1 MLSIGVKRILQGY
14 SMSQTIWTILTREA
28 YRHRENVAFAVIV
41 ENSTTQF
48 DVEETADDEQQ
59 RNEKHDNAR
68 YGERWTAGTV
78 GPHKY
83 TMTYLWQFT
92 TLHEIGCSSSLC
104 EI

>member
-1 MLSIGVKRILQGY
+1 MLNYNSAATQLHQLQKKQNFH
-14 SMSQTIWTILTREA
+14 SEA

-68 YGERWTAGTV
+68 YGER
-78 GPHKY
+78 
-83 TMTYLWQFT
+83 
-92 TLHEIGCSSSLC
+92 
-104 EI
+104 